1 MNNLSRRVGRLEG
14 NTGQEPW
21 IRSVRKELMALGLI
35 SQVVLPESWSVGEEK
50 LTLVDVLKS
59 IDGRK
64 G

>member
-21 IRSVRKELMALGLI
+21 IRRVRKEIMALGI
-35 SQVVLPESWSVGEEK
+35 IPPAVLPESWSVGEEE